1 MSAGRTTRAGTRRR
15 SARRGPDIRRASA
28 GMNRTRSLALLVLIA
43 SGLALYGLSASP
55 AFGYRRMDI
64 VGASSTSVSTI
75 RSELAVDAG
84 VNLFRLSTD
93 GMADRLAALPTV
105 AGASIEIQLPDTLR
119 VRLIER
125 QPVLVWQVGDRRLL
139 VDATGVAFAEA
150 TDTSGLPVI
159 DDRRVPVGLPDDRRG
174 DDASQGPVA
183 LPPSL
188 AVGDTI
194 DPIDFDAATRLGSL
208 RPADVGS
215 GSAGL
220 HVSIDDDHGF
230 SVDTGTDGWSAV
242 FGFYTPTIRKAELIP
257 GQVRLLRSLLAGR
270 EETIATIVLA
280 DDREGTFTPK
290 ASPSAGSKAP

>member
-1 MSAGRTTRAGTRRR
+1 MSGGRPSRAGSRRR

-43 SGLALYGLSASP
+43 SGLVLYGLSASP

-75 RSELAVDAG
+75 RSELAVDDG

-93 GMADRLAALPTV
+93 GMAERLAALPTV

-119 VRLIER
+119 VRLTER
-125 QPVLVWQVGDRRLL
+125 QPVVIWQVGDRRFL
-139 VDATGVAFAEA
+139 VDAKGLAYAE
-150 TDTSGLPVI
+150 TSDSSGLPVI
-159 DDRRVPVGLPDDRRG
+159 DDLRVPVSLPDDPRG
-174 DDASQGPVA
+174 DDASLGSAPPPLA
-183 LPPSL
+183 LSI
-188 AVGDTI
+188 GDTL

-208 RPADVGS
+208 LPADVGS

-220 HVSIDDDHGF
+220 HVRIDDDHGF
-230 SVDTGTDGWSAV
+230 SVDDGKDGWTAV
-242 FGFYTPTIRKAELIP
+242 FGFYTPTIRKTELIP

-270 EETIATIVLA
+270 EETIATVVLA
-280 DDREGTFTPK
+280 DDREGTFTAK